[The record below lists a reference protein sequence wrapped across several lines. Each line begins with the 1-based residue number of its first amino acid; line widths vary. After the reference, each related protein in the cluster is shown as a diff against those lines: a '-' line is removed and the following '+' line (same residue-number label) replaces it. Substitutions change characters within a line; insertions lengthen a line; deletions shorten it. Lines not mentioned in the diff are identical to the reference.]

1 MRYKDIEVSVLLLV
15 YTMISKPVIWIL
27 AIVYIFL
34 IINDIIQDGSDTVVK
49 IYERWLESK

>member
-1 MRYKDIEVSVLLLV
+1 MCYKDIEVSVLLLV